1 MRRLL
6 TTHEDNQDIHFTI
19 YVDDK
24 LLANLKAAHIS
35 GWLDMEIC
43 ERDCREMSFF
53 YQP

>member
-24 LLANLKAAHIS
+24 LLANLKS
-35 GWLDMEIC
+35 GGWLLEKYF
-43 ERDCREMSFF
+43 SK
-53 YQP
+53 P